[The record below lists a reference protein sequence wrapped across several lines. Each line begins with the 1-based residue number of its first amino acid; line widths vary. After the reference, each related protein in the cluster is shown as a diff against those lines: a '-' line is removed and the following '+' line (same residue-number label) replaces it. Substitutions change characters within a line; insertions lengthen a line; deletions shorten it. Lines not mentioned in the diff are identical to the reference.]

1 MTLTR
6 RQFTSFLGLL
16 TIGAPAA
23 AHAASGGLNEAL
35 SPKAPAAPPAKAAA
49 PAAAAKPAP
58 PASPA
63 PAKAPTTPEEIWA
76 DLMEGNKRF
85 VAGKP
90 QARVVPA
97 RREELAKGQ
106 HPRVVVLTCS
116 DSRVSPTL
124 AFDKSLGD
132 LFVIRT
138 AGNVADP
145 IALGSIEYAAEHLH
159 AKVLV
164 VMGHEKC
171 GAVSAALSGEKMPTR
186 NLDAIVRKIAPA
198 VDKVKS
204 CGEGDQLLGLAVES
218 NVRHS
223 ARSLVEDSP
232 ILAAEVAAKK
242 LTVIQA
248 VYRLKT
254 GEVVRLA

>member
-1 MTLTR
+1 MNLTR
-6 RQFTSFLGLL
+6 RKFTSLLGLM
-16 TIGAPAA
+16 TIGGPAA

-35 SPKAPAAPPAKAAA
+35 APKTPAA
-49 PAAAAKPAP
+49 PAAAKPAAPAAKPAA

-63 PAKAPTTPEEIWA
+63 PVKAPTSPEAIWA

-106 HPRVVVLTCS
+106 HPQVIVLTCS

-198 VDKVKS
+198 VDRVKS
-204 CGEGDQLLGLAVES
+204 CGEGDQLLGIAVES